1 VTLDESKELLILDN
15 DGVFGYILRVEK
27 NLTIMEE

>member
-15 DGVFGYILRVEK
+15 DGVFGYVSGWRK
-27 NLTIMEE
+27 T